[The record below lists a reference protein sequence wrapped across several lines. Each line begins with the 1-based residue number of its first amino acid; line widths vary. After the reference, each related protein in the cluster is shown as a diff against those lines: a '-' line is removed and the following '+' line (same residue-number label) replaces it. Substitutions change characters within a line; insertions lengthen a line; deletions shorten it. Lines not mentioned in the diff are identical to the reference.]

1 MREDTLGMDAT
12 LSVPAEMEIGPALRG
27 RFLGAAL
34 APLRVRNFVLLFSG
48 QMISTLGD
56 MFYAVALP
64 WLILT
69 NGGTPQDLGIVLA
82 AYGVPR
88 VGLLLVGGVLS
99 DRLRPRRMMLLADA
113 ARALLVGLLAAL
125 ALWGQPTL
133 WQLCAIGVPLGA
145 FTGLFLP
152 ALLSV
157 MPEVLPDALLP
168 AGNAL
173 NSSTTELA
181 GLVGPGIGGVVV
193 GSLKSGVALAVDAL
207 SFLVSTLTLAAM
219 GRGRPR
225 APGSSGAVSGQP
237 AGKAAEAAATIS
249 EKDAQGARS
258 AAAVEPALTFW
269 QLLRTSRLL
278 QAVLAISSVANLT
291 SGMMFEVAL
300 PTLAKNQLAAGAS
313 GYGLLLAAYG
323 GGAFVGSLGASMMGR
338 FKRVGSLLL
347 SLNLALAGFFA
358 LIPFTGGVIGAV
370 ACLGVVGV
378 LNGLS
383 NVSFFTLVQQRMPRH
398 LLGRVMGTLMF
409 ASLGT
414 YPLSVALGGVVVA
427 RLGPVVVF
435 PAGGILLALAITYG
449 FFQREVREL

>member
-1 MREDTLGMDAT
+1 MREETLDANAT
-12 LSVPAEMEIGPALRG
+12 LSVPAAAGERPPRG
-27 RFLGAAL
+27 RFMGAAL

-99 DRLRPRRMMLLADA
+99 DRLRPRRVMLLADA

-125 ALWGQPTL
+125 ALWGHPTL

-181 GLVGPGIGGVVV
+181 GLIGPGIGGVVV
-193 GSLKSGVALAVDAL
+193 GGLKSGVALAVDAL

-225 APGSSGAVSGQP
+225 A
-237 AGKAAEAAATIS
+237 AATAS
-249 EKDAQGARS
+249 TKAAQGALS
-258 AAAVEPALTFW
+258 AAAAEPAMTFW

-278 QAVLAISSVANLT
+278 QAILAIVTMANLT

-300 PTLAKNQLAAGAS
+300 PTLAKGQLNAGAS

-338 FKRVGSLLL
+338 FQRVGALLL
-347 SLNLALAGFFA
+347 SLNLGLAGLFA
-358 LIPFTGGVIGAV
+358 LIPFTGGVVGAV
-370 ACLGVVGV
+370 VCLSVAGV
-378 LNGLS
+378 LNGLT
-383 NVSFFTLVQQRMPRH
+383 NVTFFTLVQQRLPRH
-398 LLGRVMGTLMF
+398 LLGRIMGTLMF

-414 YPLSVALGGVVVA
+414 FPLSVALGGVVVA

-449 FFQREVREL
+449 FFQREVCEL